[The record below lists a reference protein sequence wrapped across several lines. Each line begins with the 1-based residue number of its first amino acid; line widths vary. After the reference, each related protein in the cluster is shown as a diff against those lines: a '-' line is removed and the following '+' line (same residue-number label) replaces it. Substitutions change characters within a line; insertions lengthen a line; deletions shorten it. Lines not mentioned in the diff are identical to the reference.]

1 MTKKGKGVIRG
12 NQAYNHP
19 KNAPVKPGYVE
30 KGYNPAP
37 QNRPVKPVITPAPPP
52 KKDSSN

>member
-1 MTKKGKGVIRG
+1 MTKKNEGVVRS

-19 KNAPVKPGYVE
+19 KNAPVKPGYTE
-30 KGYNPAP
+30 KGYNPPP
-37 QNRPVKPVITPAPPP
+37 QNRPVKPIVTPAPPP